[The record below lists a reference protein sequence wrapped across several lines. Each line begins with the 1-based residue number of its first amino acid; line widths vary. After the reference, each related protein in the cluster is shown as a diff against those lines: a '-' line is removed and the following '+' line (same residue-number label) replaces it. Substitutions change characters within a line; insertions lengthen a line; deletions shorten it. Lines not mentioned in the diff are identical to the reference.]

1 MLGYFQALNFAEKSQ
16 RLRNWFDSS
25 GGVSILKAEQRS
37 LDCTLQ
43 RIFGYYACQ
52 VSVAEG
58 LDMLDNCPVGY
69 HFSLIDTPTESN
81 CLSAIACDA
90 NFWPINPGSLDLIL
104 LHHVLDI
111 ADSPHRLLIEAAK
124 SIMPEGK
131 LVVLGFNPCS
141 LSGVGSWLIPERIKA
156 FKGVKFINTRRL
168 RDWLNLLGFNI
179 EQITYGSYVN
189 PLGSFFKKD
198 SEEVIEKHCAQW
210 RLPFGSFYSILATKE
225 AHCMTSV
232 RQSWLKVGN
241 NMMGQPVARSRANCF
256 GENIESAR

>member
-1 MLGYFQALNFAEKSQ
+1 MNFAEKSQ
-16 RLRNWFDSS
+16 RLRDWFGSS
-25 GGVSILKAEQRS
+25 GGMSILKAEQRF

-52 VSVAEG
+52 VSVAGG
-58 LDMLDNCPVGY
+58 LEMLNNCSVGY
-69 HFSLIDTPTESN
+69 HFKLINTPTASHG
-81 CLSAIACDA
+81 LSAIACDA

-124 SIMPEGK
+124 SIIPEGK

-141 LSGVGSWLIPERIKA
+141 LSGIGRWIMPERIGA
-156 FKGVKFINTRRL
+156 FKGVKFIHARRL
-168 RDWLNLLGFNI
+168 QDWLKLLGFNI
-179 EQITYGSYVN
+179 DQITYGSYVN
-189 PLGSFFKKD
+189 PLDRFLKKD
-198 SEEVIEKHCAQW
+198 SEEIIEKRCAHW

-225 AHCMTSV
+225 THCMTSL
-232 RQSWLKVGN
+232 RQPWLEVGN
-241 NMMGQPVARSRANCF
+241 NLMGQPVVRSRANSF